1 MAGADVAVVCGPVVH
16 LPALVEQT
24 VAASSEGCAVT
35 DVGSTKSRLV
45 SAAASSPRFVGGHPV
60 CGSEARG
67 VANARADLFQGATW
81 FLTPTAATDPAHHR
95 TVHGFVAGLG
105 ARPVAIDPGAHDRL
119 VAITSHLPHAVA
131 NVLANQA
138 GAGRVDGHDP
148 LGAVGGSFRD
158 MTRVAGANPR
168 IWVDI
173 FLDNREALLDGLR
186 EHGRRVEE
194 LARALER
201 EDAGF
206 LARWIGEAAGNRRRL
221 LEAAY
226 ETVPEE
232 LYRVRVRVLD
242 RPGVLSGHHAGARRR
257 GHQHRGLRAPPH
269 VGGRRRHGGHRGGR
283 RGRGPP
289 RGRPARR
296 PGLRRGRD
304 AGGRG
309 MSDDGLRIG
318 PAGGL
323 TGELAVPG
331 DKSVSHRAVLLGAI
345 SSGSVHVR
353 GFGASADTLSTVA
366 AVEALGVE
374 VERVGETELVVHGVG
389 LRGPRGPGGAGR
401 RRKRRHADPAAAR
414 ASWPGRSATFE
425 LTGDASIRSRPME
438 RIAEPLRQMGVGD
451 RDDRRPAADPDR
463 GRRRTDAISYELP
476 VASAQVKSC
485 VLLAGLYT
493 ERGVTEVREPIPTRD
508 HTERMLRAAGVPV
521 DRTAGRVAVS
531 PVQELRLGEI
541 DVPGDF
547 SSAAPFIVAAT
558 ALSGSNLTLRD
569 VGVNPTR
576 TGLLTVMERMGARV
590 GVFRRRLA
598 SGEPVADIEVRPAE
612 LVAADVEPELVPLL
626 VDELPLVALLACF
639 AHGVTTIRGAAELRV
654 KESDRITATAD
665 ALNAVGGH
673 VEPLEDGFRI
683 RGVPTRLRG
692 GSVDAA
698 GDHRVAM
705 LGAVAGLCSQE
716 GVEVHGADVLGVSFP
731 DFADRLAAVSA

>member
-1 MAGADVAVVCGPVVH
+1 M
-16 LPALVEQT
+16 
-24 VAASSEGCAVT
+24 SE
-35 DVGSTKSRLV
+35 
-45 SAAASSPRFVGGHPV
+45 
-60 CGSEARG
+60 
-67 VANARADLFQGATW
+67 
-81 FLTPTAATDPAHHR
+81 
-95 TVHGFVAGLG
+95 
-105 ARPVAIDPGAHDRL
+105 
-119 VAITSHLPHAVA
+119 
-131 NVLANQA
+131 
-138 GAGRVDGHDP
+138 
-148 LGAVGGSFRD
+148 
-158 MTRVAGANPR
+158 
-168 IWVDI
+168 
-173 FLDNREALLDGLR
+173 
-186 EHGRRVEE
+186 
-194 LARALER
+194 
-201 EDAGF
+201 
-206 LARWIGEAAGNRRRL
+206 
-221 LEAAY
+221 
-226 ETVPEE
+226 
-232 LYRVRVRVLD
+232 
-242 RPGVLSGHHAGARRR
+242 
-257 GHQHRGLRAPPH
+257 
-269 VGGRRRHGGHRGGR
+269 
-283 RGRGPP
+283 
-289 RGRPARR
+289 
-296 PGLRRGRD
+296 PGLR
-304 AGGRG
+304 
-309 MSDDGLRIG
+309 IH

-374 VERVGETELVVHGVG
+374 VEQTGETDLVIHGAG
-389 LRGPRGPGGAGR
+389 LRGLKAPDAPIDVGNAGTLIRLLPGILAGQPGA
-401 RRKRRHADPAAAR
+401 
-414 ASWPGRSATFE
+414 FE

-438 RIAEPLRQMGVGD
+438 RIAEPLRRMGVDVQTTAG
-451 RDDRRPAADPDR
+451 RPPIRVAGP
-463 GRRRTDAISYELP
+463 GRTEPIAYELP

-485 VLLAGLYT
+485 VLFAGLFAG
-493 ERGVTEVREPIPTRD
+493 RGVTEVIEPIPTRD

-521 DRTAGRVAVS
+521 DRGAGRVAVS
-531 PVQELRLGEI
+531 PVQELRLGEV

-576 TGLLTVMERMGARV
+576 TGLLTIMERMGARV

-598 SGEPVADIEVRPAE
+598 GGEPVADIEVRPSE

-654 KESDRITATAD
+654 KESDRIQATAA

-692 GSVDAA
+692 GHVDAA

-705 LGAVAGLCSQE
+705 LGAVAGVCSQE
-716 GVEVHGADVLGVSFP
+716 GVEVLGADVLGVSFP